1 MKKLI
6 TLLLMLL
13 IAFLIQGASFAD
25 EREEIRMLY
34 RQIELLKKRIE
45 ELEKKI
51 EERRKREKQMRKEI
65 EEVKEVKKTIEEIK
79 KRFGTLSIHG
89 GVVTYYQAASSSDIE
104 IDISWNHF
112 TNPDGA
118 GYNADIELSWK
129 PV

>member
-65 EEVKEVKKTIEEIK
+65 EEVKEVKDNRRDKEEIWHPIHTW
-79 KRFGTLSIHG
+79 RGSNILSG
-89 GVVTYYQAASSSDIE
+89 S
-104 IDISWNHF
+104 
-112 TNPDGA
+112 
-118 GYNADIELSWK
+118 K
-129 PV
+129 